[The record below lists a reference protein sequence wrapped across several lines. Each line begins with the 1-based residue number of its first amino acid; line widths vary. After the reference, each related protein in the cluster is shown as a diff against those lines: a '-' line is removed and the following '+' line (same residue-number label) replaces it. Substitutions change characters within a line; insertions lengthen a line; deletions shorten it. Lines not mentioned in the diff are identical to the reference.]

1 MVGLLDVEDHHP
13 GEQGIASGRK
23 AGERGGVVG
32 RRVASRLRLLSGPGL
47 PGDGEAVHA
56 RGAAGSIL
64 DDPDQQ
70 LAHPGRRHRG
80 HDPVAGC
87 ERLRL
92 PSDPADQTQG
102 QADAARR
109 DRVDALD
116 ELGGSYGD
124 PLAEGHGRQPDRSPD
139 TSAGHD
145 SATLPAERQ
154 PRRFSES
161 EGVQICVEGFGAEAR
176 SNLKG
181 ADVGGALDHAGKG
194 QRPERLPVADD
205 PPADAVAAPERV
217 ELLFLIRHSL
227 LEGGGGGEDL
237 EDRSGLVRIGD
248 RPIGERRRG
257 IFLCL
262 VRVEGRSAG
271 HRQHLAGLG
280 LNQNDG
286 ARSCRKLG
294 NGPLEF
300 FLGNSLQ
307 VGIDRQFDV
316 GPRAR
321 LPHHAASPARP
332 PAVGPD
338 GAASG
343 LSSQHPVKGELDA
356 PQAIAVRPHETQNVG
371 GEFGAGIEAAVF
383 LDGPHRET
391 GFAGARDLRRRGLAL
406 EPGEPGGAPQSSL
419 DQGARYL
426 ETR

>member
-1 MVGLLDVEDHHP
+1 M
-13 GEQGIASGRK
+13 
-23 AGERGGVVG
+23 AGY
-32 RRVASRLRLLSGPGL
+32 
-47 PGDGEAVHA
+47 
-56 RGAAGSIL
+56 
-64 DDPDQQ
+64 
-70 LAHPGRRHRG
+70 
-80 HDPVAGC
+80 

-92 PSDPADQTQG
+92 PSDLADQTEG
-102 QADAARR
+102 QEDAARC

-116 ELGGSYGD
+116 KLDGSHRD
-124 PLAEGHGRQPDRSPD
+124 PLAEGHGRQPDRSPH
-139 TSAGHD
+139 TPGRHD
-145 SATLPAERQ
+145 SATLRAERQ

-194 QRPERLPVADD
+194 QRPERLPIADD
-205 PPADAVAAPERV
+205 PPADGVAAPKGV

-227 LEGGGGGEDL
+227 LESGGSGEDL
-237 EDRSGLVRIGD
+237 EGRSGLVRIGD
-248 RPIGERRRG
+248 RPIAERLRG
-257 IFLCL
+257 ILLCL

-294 NGPLEF
+294 NGSLEF

-343 LSSQHPVKGELDA
+343 LAQQHPVKGELDA
-356 PQAIAVRPHETQNVG
+356 AQAIVVRPHEAQNVG
-371 GEFGAGIEAAVF
+371 GELGAGIEAAVF
-383 LDGPHRET
+383 LDGSHR
-391 GFAGARDLRRRGLAL
+391 
-406 EPGEPGGAPQSSL
+406 
-419 DQGARYL
+419 
-426 ETR
+426 